1 MIHVA
6 ASNSP
11 AEVAWAAFDA
21 AAIRLNRM
29 YAECAPD
36 WDTPEERAARLSLSL
51 EVVRLWNEFR
61 ALLVG
66 DDTGPRP
73 AA

>member
-1 MIHVA
+1 MMHLA
-6 ASNSP
+6 FEQSP
-11 AEVAWAAFDA
+11 VDAAWAAFDA

-29 YAECAPD
+29 YAECSPD
-36 WDTPEERAARLSLSL
+36 WDTPEETTARRELSI

-61 ALLVG
+61 TLLVG
-66 DDTGPRP
+66 QDPRP